1 MKNNRLH
8 LMRVLCYCH
17 YGPAEPV
24 SLVGTKASTRFQHGG
39 LRRRGCGVGV
49 GYAYLAGVMCI
60 AGHVNA
66 ADPAHSVYLE
76 QCMYALGRWHDAFQ
90 LAGGK

>member
-1 MKNNRLH
+1 M
-8 LMRVLCYCH
+8 
-17 YGPAEPV
+17 PV
-24 SLVGTKASTRFQHGG
+24 SYPAPPAVGLHETNRNQGEHGG

>member
-1 MKNNRLH
+1 
-8 LMRVLCYCH
+8 
-17 YGPAEPV
+17 
-24 SLVGTKASTRFQHGG
+24 
-39 LRRRGCGVGV
+39 VGV